1 MNLRLSLGLIALLAP
16 AVLAV
21 EPAALRAHV
30 GFLASDL
37 LEGRDTPSRGL
48 EIAAEYIASQMQ
60 RAGLEPGGNQG
71 FFQTAAFELVKPST
85 EGFELTVEQGGK
97 TYKADAKSV
106 SINASGAASFVDL
119 PVVKVDFN
127 EEALP
132 AKEAVEGKA
141 VWVVMPSGRF
151 EERARKSRA
160 LRALGPALI
169 LTADFAPQP
178 RPRLREAN
186 SVPTGAPSVT
196 IDNAEFRQLAGEL
209 TAGLTAAR
217 VSAKIPAPS
226 VEPVTL
232 RNVIGIVRGAD
243 PSLKETAIVV
253 SAHYDHVGVNEK
265 LEGDKIFNGAN
276 DDASG
281 VAAMLEIAANLASS
295 PVRPKRSVVFAA
307 WFGEEKGLFGS
318 RYYAK
323 HPVFPLAKTVANLN
337 LEHLG
342 RTDDTEGARV
352 KKLSVTGYEYSTLVQ
367 SLIEAGKETG
377 VEVLNHATY
386 SDSFFGRSDNQAFAD
401 AGVPAH
407 TALAVYLFPDYHR
420 ASDHADKLDYE
431 NLAALTRTLAIAAA
445 RVAGSAEEPRW
456 SETNPKAEKYLKA
469 WKALH
474 NGTHSSGQ

>member
-1 MNLRLSLGLIALLAP
+1 MLFRLIAVLSVLSAP
-16 AVLAV
+16 AAFAV

-48 EIAAEYIASQMQ
+48 AIAGEYIAAQMQ
-60 RAGLEPGGNQG
+60 RAGLEAGGDQG
-71 FFQTAAFELVKPST
+71 YFQTAAFEMVKPSF
-85 EGFELTVEQGGK
+85 EGFELKIDHAGK
-97 TYKADAKSV
+97 TYAADAKSV
-106 SINASGAASFVDL
+106 SINASGAAALADL
-119 PVVKVDFN
+119 PIVKVDLN
-127 EEALP
+127 GDAMP
-132 AKEAVEGKA
+132 AREAVEGKA
-141 VWVVMPSGRF
+141 VWVIMPPGRF
-151 EERARKSRA
+151 EERMRKSRA
-160 LRALGPALI
+160 LRALNPALLI
-169 LTADFAPQP
+169 TADFAPQP

-186 SVPTGAPSVT
+186 SAPSGAPSVT

-209 TAGLTAAR
+209 PAGPTPAR
-217 VSAKIPAPS
+217 VSAKIPAPV
-226 VEPVTL
+226 VEPVPL
-232 RNVIGIVRGAD
+232 RNVIGILRGTD
-243 PSLKETAIVV
+243 PALKETAIVV
-253 SAHYDHVGVNEK
+253 SAHYDHVGTNEK

-281 VAAMLEIAANLASS
+281 VAAMLEIAAHLSSS
-295 PVRPKRSVVFAA
+295 PVRPKRSIVFAA

-342 RTDDTEGARV
+342 RTDDNEGERV
-352 KKLSVTGYEYSTLVQ
+352 RKLSVTGYEYSTLVQ
-367 SLIEAGKETG
+367 TLVEAGKETG
-377 VEVLNHATY
+377 VEILNHATY

-407 TALAVYLFPDYHR
+407 TALAVYLFPDYHK

-431 NLAALTRTLAIAAA
+431 NLAALTRTLAAAAA

-456 SETNPKAEKYLKA
+456 SETNPKAEKYFKA
-469 WKALH
+469 WKSLH
-474 NGTHSSGQ
+474 NGAHAAGQ